1 MRIHGSVV
9 VKPPFALGFAKPKGI
24 PGEEA
29 TPNATPS
36 TRSIKPSAFQTSVD
50 ARHAGALIAA
60 RYATG
65 SAVTPIS
72 ASSQPVNE
80 KGAGYRVKHEML
92 DDLPPARTRK
102 SGGPNA
108 LCVSPSTDNSSVVA
122 IRCYNSFLN
131 VIAFPASNLFIR
143 LQLAAWRPGRR
154 PGGLSSTTEFVTNRQ

>member
-9 VKPPFALGFAKPKGI
+9 VKPPFALGFAKPEGI

-60 RYATG
+60 RYAAG

-143 LQLAAWRPGRR
+143 LQLAAWRPG
-154 PGGLSSTTEFVTNRQ
+154 GLSSTTEFVTNRQ

>member
-1 MRIHGSVV
+1 MRIHGNVV
-9 VKPPFALGFAKPKGI
+9 VKPPFALGFAKPEGI

-80 KGAGYRVKHEML
+80 KGVGYRVKHEML

-102 SGGPNA
+102 SVGPNA
-108 LCVSPSTDNSSVVA
+108 FLRKSYRQL
-122 IRCYNSFLN
+122 IGRCDPL
-131 VIAFPASNLFIR
+131 
-143 LQLAAWRPGRR
+143 LQL
-154 PGGLSSTTEFVTNRQ
+154 LSERNRVSRV